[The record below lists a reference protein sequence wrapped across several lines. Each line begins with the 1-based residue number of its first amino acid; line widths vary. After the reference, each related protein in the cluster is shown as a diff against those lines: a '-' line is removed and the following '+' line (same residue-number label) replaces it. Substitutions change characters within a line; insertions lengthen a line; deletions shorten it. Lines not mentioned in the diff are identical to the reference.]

1 MGKPSKSIEWKEHTD
16 LKIKVKPTDEVITLS
31 TNKVSVAP
39 INKRRYEHLKA
50 TVILGKH
57 TVHNGFIDV
66 MEGVRVWSCVID
78 ARGAVS
84 SIGLPETDVT
94 VIVHGANALES

>member
-16 LKIKVKPTDEVITLS
+16 LKIKVKPTDEVLTLS

-57 TVHNGFIDV
+57 SVHNGFIDV
-66 MEGVRVWSCVID
+66 IEDVRVWSCVID

-84 SIGLPETDVT
+84 SIGIPMTEVT
-94 VIVHGANALES
+94 VIVHGANVLEQ

>member
-31 TNKVSVAP
+31 TNQVAVAP
-39 INKRRYEHLKA
+39 INRRRYEHLKA

-66 MEGVRVWSCVID
+66 MEVVRVWSCVID

-84 SIGLPETDVT
+84 SIGLPETNVT
-94 VIVHGANALES
+94 VIVHGANASES